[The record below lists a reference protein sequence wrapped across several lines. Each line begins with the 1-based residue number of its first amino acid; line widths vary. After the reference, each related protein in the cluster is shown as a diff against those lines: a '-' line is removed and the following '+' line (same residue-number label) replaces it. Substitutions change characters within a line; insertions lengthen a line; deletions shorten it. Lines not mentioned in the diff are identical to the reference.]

1 MFREWKGKKRSAKSF
16 SRRIIKVWIFGI
28 AVPLLIVEAL
38 ILWQFYRINH
48 NEVDKEMENSLN
60 MVSGNMDNL
69 MNSMNSISWLLEAD
83 GTVGKNLHLYFDE
96 ENSGKKGDLL
106 IYLREQIANYEVANP
121 STSNLTYIYL
131 SKDGKTP
138 VKINSSSLASGELP
152 ESKYYLCKWRDIT
165 FYGPHPSKSKVVT
178 YPCLS
183 LLRSYKIG
191 QKYGEIF
198 IYLESGYKYFQ
209 KLIPEDIMGMD
220 TVFLIESENGAT
232 MYCSDEGLVPLYS
245 RTEDYLNNLTVNKH
259 RYKAY
264 EKTEEGGW
272 KIHLWVPVKE
282 YYRQIYG
289 MALNFGF
296 VTILAVIVCIFVSI
310 IQWRSIYR
318 PFIRFEK
325 KLQLIASDNDV
336 ETKVEQMNIQ
346 EFDDNFA
353 LLEKMKKNILLLL
366 NRVQIEEKRRSELEI
381 KEVLGKINPHFLYNT
396 LDTLKWYAAGKSD
409 KEMVHF
415 ITALNRLLLY
425 NMSKTTETTLKSEL
439 DAVNAYII
447 LQKLKYD
454 IDFHMNTGK
463 HPEILQADMPRFVLQ
478 PLVENAILHSG
489 SGNGKIWVDIEL
501 LASGKIAILVKND
514 GAPINPEKIKEVLV
528 QKNDISSNGIG
539 LQYVARMFEN
549 RFGEE
554 FELKA
559 ERMNDGINVVEVRIP
574 FEADEIVKKPDNFGE
589 VHQDYD

>member
-1 MFREWKGKKRSAKSF
+1 
-16 SRRIIKVWIFGI
+16 
-28 AVPLLIVEAL
+28 
-38 ILWQFYRINH
+38 
-48 NEVDKEMENSLN
+48 VDEEMENSLS
-60 MVSGNMDNL
+60 MVSSNMDAL
-69 MNSMNSISWLLEAD
+69 MNSMNSLSWLLEAD

-96 ENSGKKGDLL
+96 ENTAKKGDLL
-106 IYLREQIANYEVANP
+106 IYIQEQIANYEVANP
-121 STSNLTYIYL
+121 SSGNLTYIL
-131 SKDGKTP
+131 FPKNRKKP

-152 ESKYYLCKWRDIT
+152 EDKYYLCKWNNIT
-165 FYGPHPSKSKVVT
+165 FFGPHPSKSKVAS
-178 YPCLS
+178 YPCIS
-183 LLRSYKIG
+183 LLRSYKLK
-191 QKYGEIF
+191 QKYGDIY

-209 KLIPEDIMGMD
+209 KLIPADVMGMD
-220 TVFLIESENGAT
+220 TVFLIESENGVT
-232 MYCSDEGLVPLYS
+232 MYSSDESLVPLYS
-245 RTEDYLNNLTVNKH
+245 KTNDYLNNLTVSTR

-264 EKTEEGGW
+264 ESTEKGGW
-272 KIHLWVPVKE
+272 KIHLWVPVKK

-296 VTILAVIVCIFVSI
+296 VTMLVVIVCIFVSI

-325 KLQLIASDNDV
+325 KLQKIASDNDV

-346 EFDDNFA
+346 EFDDSFA
-353 LLEKMKKNILLLL
+353 LLEKMKNNILLLL
-366 NRVQIEEKRRSELEI
+366 SRVQIEEKRRSELEI
-381 KEVLGKINPHFLYNT
+381 KELLGKINPHFLYNT

-415 ITALNRLLLY
+415 ITSLNKLLLY
-425 NMSKTTETTLKSEL
+425 NISKTTETTLKSEL
-439 DAVNAYII
+439 DAINDYIV

-454 IDFHMNTGK
+454 IDFHVNTGT

-489 SGNGKIWVDIEL
+489 SIQGKIWIDVEL
-501 LASGKIAILVKND
+501 LANGKIAILVKND
-514 GAPINPEKIKEVLV
+514 GTPIDPGKIKEVLV

-549 RFGEE
+549 RFGDD

-559 ERMNDGINVVEVRIP
+559 ERMKDGINVVEIRIP
-574 FEADEIVKKPDNFGE
+574 FEAEKIVKKI
-589 VHQDYD
+589 